1 MTTHKYK
8 PVFTA
13 KRLFFSPAVTDNFTS
28 IDNSKLNLNFT
39 SIDNSK
45 LNLILEPWWITGFT
59 DGEGCFSISIRR
71 NKTCK
76 LDWEIKLS
84 FSFSLHKKDKA
95 LLENVQSYFGV
106 GSINTKHG
114 PQTIKYYVQSI
125 KDLAIII
132 DHFERCPLITQKRAD
147 YELFKQVFYL
157 ILKKEHLTLSG
168 LHKIVAIKASINK
181 GLSSELK
188 VAFPLIT
195 PVQRPKVEEI
205 LIHDP
210 YWFLGFVEAEGCFS
224 IMILKSQTIKTGFSV
239 SLRFQLTQHSRDIVL
254 MQNLRNFW
262 DCGNIIEDS
271 KQPIVDFKIN
281 KFSDIHDKVIPFFQ
295 KYPIQGG

>member
-1 MTTHKYK
+1 MKENENIKKYYNPLGPFGVNSRFALK
-8 PVFTA
+8 LIHTA
-13 KRLFFSPAVTDNFTS
+13 TSSPA
-28 IDNSKLNLNFT
+28 LN
-39 SIDNSK
+39 
-45 LNLILEPWWITGFT
+45 PWFITGFT

-76 LDWEIKLS
+76 LGWEIKLS
-84 FSFSLHKKDKA
+84 FNFSLHKKDKA
-95 LLENVQSYFGV
+95 LLENIQSYFGV

-157 ILKKEHLTLSG
+157 ILKKEHLTVSG

-188 VAFPLIT
+188 AAFPNIT
-195 PVQRPKVEEI
+195 PVPRPKVEEI

-210 YWFLGFVEAEGCFS
+210 Y
-224 IMILKSQTIKTGFSV
+224 
-239 SLRFQLTQHSRDIVL
+239 
-254 MQNLRNFW
+254 
-262 DCGNIIEDS
+262 
-271 KQPIVDFKIN
+271 
-281 KFSDIHDKVIPFFQ
+281 
-295 KYPIQGG
+295 